1 MRYLS
6 TFSGVGGFD
15 LGFDRAGMTCV
26 GQVEIDRKA
35 RAILDRHWPDVPKH
49 DDITTAK
56 EWASG
61 IGLVGNVDLVCGGAP
76 CQDLSVAGR
85 REGFAGQRSVLVL
98 DMVALAAHVE
108 ARWIVYEN
116 VPGLLSSNQGRDL
129 GVLLTVLA
137 DSGFHYVE
145 WRTLDSQ
152 HFGVAQRRRR
162 VFLVAGTSAPRRAP
176 LLLES
181 EGGAGDSAP
190 GVTAGQDAAGTAAG
204 GFAGRGVVAAL
215 TRNGLGGGGPDDNLA
230 QAGHLISQPPSTPA
244 ETTEASAP
252 SRASTLSSVDSE
264 RERATAGLLL
274 SDAAGG
280 VHSDNGHRGQVRPR
294 HRVVGRDVVG
304 TLSGGAHPGG
314 LNGQDAYSGHIV
326 VVDEV
331 AAGDER

>member
-26 GQVEIDRKA
+26 DQVEIDKKA
-35 RAILDRHWPDVPKH
+35 RAVLDRHWPDVPKH

-56 EWASG
+56 EWASD
-61 IGLVGNVDLVCGGAP
+61 IGLVGSVDLVCGGAP
-76 CQDLSVAGR
+76 CQDLSIAGKR
-85 REGFAGQRSVLVL
+85 AGFGGERSVLVL

-137 DSGFHYVE
+137 DSGFQYVE

-152 HFGVAQRRRR
+152 HFGVPQRRRR
-162 VFLVAGTSAPRRAP
+162 VFLTAGVAAPRRAP
-176 LLLES
+176 LLLEREGS
-181 EGGAGDSAP
+181 AGDHPAGGAAWAQSADS
-190 GVTAGQDAAGTAAG
+190 TDG

-230 QAGHLISQPPSTPA
+230 QAGHLISQPHSTPA
-244 ETTEASAP
+244 ATTEASAP
-252 SRASTLSSVDSE
+252 SRESTSSSAEAYQCHGSNVGPMGALRKGDGGATSGVPFVAIE
-264 RERATAGLLL
+264 REREHRA
-274 SDAAGG
+274 SPAAARC
-280 VHSDNGHRGQVRPR
+280 SRWRPR
-294 HRVVGRDVVG
+294 
-304 TLSGGAHPGG
+304 
-314 LNGQDAYSGHIV
+314 
-326 VVDEV
+326 
-331 AAGDER
+331 